1 MDHQQPNT
9 DLLMCRSCHRL
20 FFFSSFVQTGQGW
33 AIATVVVIAVAFL
46 LVITTTAVVVV
57 VAIVVIIQLRQ
68 VSGTL
73 LWLLRTNLLSSFRFS
88 LGVLSN
94 NVDSI

>member
-46 LVITTTAVVVV
+46 LVITTTAV
-57 VAIVVIIQLRQ
+57 AIVVIIQLRQ
-68 VSGTL
+68 VSVTL